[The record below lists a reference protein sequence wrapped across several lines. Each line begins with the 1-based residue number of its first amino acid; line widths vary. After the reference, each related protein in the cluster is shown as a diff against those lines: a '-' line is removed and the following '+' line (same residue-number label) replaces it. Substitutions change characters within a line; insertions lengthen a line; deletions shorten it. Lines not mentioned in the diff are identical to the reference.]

1 MPMQLHRIENWYIV
15 TLAKLY
21 YCILSLSSNCYCHSL
36 KRPAL
41 VGTVACWCAASA
53 EPVSVA
59 GSCVMAHGIESC
71 AIGRMPGSRRVA
83 LRWVVLR
90 SVADPSLKSMVSL
103 LAANFK
109 WGERGRGPHLSR
121 YPLWIT
127 QTRTFNVCAGA
138 W

>member
-1 MPMQLHRIENWYIV
+1 MPMQLRRMESWCIV

-59 GSCVMAHGIESC
+59 GSCVMAHGIEGC
-71 AIGRMPGSRRVA
+71 GIGCMPGSRRVA

-90 SVADPSLKSMVSL
+90 SVADPPLKSMVSL
-103 LAANFK
+103 LGANFK
-109 WGERGRGPHLSR
+109 CGGVDWGP
-121 YPLWIT
+121 
-127 QTRTFNVCAGA
+127 V
-138 W
+138 

>member
-21 YCILSLSSNCYCHSL
+21 YCILSLSSNCYRHGL

-71 AIGRMPGSRRVA
+71 AIGCMPGPRRVA
-83 LRWVVLR
+83 LRWVALR
-90 SVADPSLKSMVSL
+90 TAADSSLKSVVSL
-103 LAANFK
+103 LADNFK
-109 WGERGRGPHLSR
+109 WGGVEWGP
-121 YPLWIT
+121 I
-127 QTRTFNVCAGA
+127 
-138 W
+138 

>member
-1 MPMQLHRIENWYIV
+1 MPMRLRRMESWCIV

-21 YCILSLSSNCYCHSL
+21 YCIMSLSSNCCAHGR

-59 GSCVMAHGIESC
+59 GSCVMAYGIEGC
-71 AIGRMPGSRRVA
+71 AIGCMPGSRRVA

-103 LAANFK
+103 QEENFK
-109 WGERGRGPHLSR
+109 WGGVEWGP
-121 YPLWIT
+121 I
-127 QTRTFNVCAGA
+127 
-138 W
+138 